1 MRSFKAAALIL
12 SPSWMSMAPRPFP
25 SRLELN
31 RPEGSG
37 NAAPLAS
44 ATQSPPPKPKPGL
57 NGPVSSRL
65 LSRRR
70 RPFGRFGAELLG
82 VLRDQPLPAGELH
95 RLDAVDAPDGSS
107 AEKAIQNIESNV
119 PASSAPRDEAAIDVV
134 PQRQARAAAK
144 GFEFPPDIAVLK
156 YVRSLGP
163 RHSGF
168 QRRGRS
174 HPGEL
179 HSVSSRT
186 QAPVG
191 YKGSPLA
198 QLRGVG
204 KRLPDFFRR
213 VAQFADKND
222 GPH

>member
-37 NAAPLAS
+37 NAAPLANVTHS
-44 ATQSPPPKPKPGL
+44 APLKPKPGL

-119 PASSAPRDEAAIDVV
+119 PPRGAPRDDAAIAVV
-134 PQRQARAAAK
+134 PQPQEHATTK
-144 GFEFPPDIAVLK
+144 GIKVTTDIA
-156 YVRSLGP
+156 S
-163 RHSGF
+163 
-168 QRRGRS
+168 
-174 HPGEL
+174 
-179 HSVSSRT
+179 
-186 QAPVG
+186 
-191 YKGSPLA
+191 
-198 QLRGVG
+198 
-204 KRLPDFFRR
+204 
-213 VAQFADKND
+213 
-222 GPH
+222 